1 MARTRRSIKTPVGRS
16 TVKFF
21 VVPRKIIKTGLG
33 VALTLT
39 LFYLYSLVACDRRR
53 RPARRETHLPINVT
67 VSQGLMS
74 QRRRH
79 IVVKIKARRFSEIF
93 CKFYL
98 LVSMDTT
105 IECIPSFADDKLLIR
120 YDRN

>member
-39 LFYLYSLVACDRRR
+39 LFYLYSLVACDRRQ
-53 RPARRETHLPINVT
+53 RPVRRETHLPINVT
-67 VSQGLMS
+67 ASQGLMS
-74 QRRRH
+74 QDDVAKTQAHCRRDQGSS
-79 IVVKIKARRFSEIF
+79 FF
-93 CKFYL
+93 PNL
-98 LVSMDTT
+98 L
-105 IECIPSFADDKLLIR
+105 
-120 YDRN
+120 